1 MASETVKSAFEIL
14 QKAMADKDWENMVF
28 AAGMVHGENIKLR
41 AQIVKLGGVIE
52 D

>member
-1 MASETVKSAFEIL
+1 MPSETVKSAYEIL
-14 QKAMADKDWENMVF
+14 QQAMKDQDMNMMVF
-28 AAGMVHGENIKLR
+28 ACGMVHGENVKLR